1 MANRRVHFD
10 FHFNTMHP
18 PRQTAQSAHS
28 HDIGERCMS
37 WAAAK
42 QTSKG
47 RGRYDA
53 IKVSSP
59 HVLDEI
65 FERGPM
71 LYALQLA
78 QSVIMAH
85 G

>member
-1 MANRRVHFD
+1 
-10 FHFNTMHP
+10 
-18 PRQTAQSAHS
+18 
-28 HDIGERCMS
+28 MS